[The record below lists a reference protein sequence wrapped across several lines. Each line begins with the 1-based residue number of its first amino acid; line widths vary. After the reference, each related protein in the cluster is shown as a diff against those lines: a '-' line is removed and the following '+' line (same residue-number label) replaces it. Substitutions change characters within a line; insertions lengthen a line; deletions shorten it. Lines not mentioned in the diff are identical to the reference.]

1 MIYGNGLKNK
11 YLNKKRIIIY
21 QRPLIERILTIG
33 QYLLILIP
41 IVCLILGYEH
51 VIETIII
58 LLVLI
63 VYCIYINYIAF
74 NTYICLDLVNNKLII
89 KEYPG
94 IKKQEYNLDYIMNIT
109 ISDAKYYNKY
119 FTIDINFK
127 TFTKKIKSWSWSS
140 RSSKMTLFGGY
151 KIQTKRLKKFCEECN
166 RYLASR
172 QK

>member
-1 MIYGNGLKNK
+1 MKKSKNG
-11 YLNKKRIIIY
+11 YLNKIIIY
-21 QRPLIERILTIG
+21 QLPLIDRILTIG
-33 QYLLILIP
+33 QCLLILIP
-41 IVCLILGYEH
+41 VIGLILGFER

-63 VYCIYINYIAF
+63 VYCIDINYAAF

-109 ISDAKYYNKY
+109 ISDGKYYKKY

-127 TFTKKIKSWSWSS
+127 TFTKKIKSWSES
-140 RSSKMTLFGGY
+140 RSSKMALFGGY